1 MLEKRMKTRLFQAVI
16 AAMLVVF
23 LTLLFD
29 YCRYE
34 IEHHPHFDLTRV
46 IYLSIQGLVIGT
58 NFIAMLRFVE
68 SFKPRT

>member
-1 MLEKRMKTRLFQAVI
+1 MNKRLFQAVI

-29 YCRYE
+29 YSRYE
-34 IEHHPHFDLTRV
+34 IEHHPHFDFTRL
-46 IYLSIQGLVIGT
+46 IFLSIQGLVIGT

-68 SFKPRT
+68 SFNPRT